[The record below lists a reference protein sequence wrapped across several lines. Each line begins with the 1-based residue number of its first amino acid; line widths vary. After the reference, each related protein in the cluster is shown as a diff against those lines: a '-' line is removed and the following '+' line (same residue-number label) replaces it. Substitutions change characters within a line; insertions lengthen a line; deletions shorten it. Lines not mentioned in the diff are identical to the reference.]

1 MELRKFV
8 ACTACAVTVVA
19 AAGCAQGTGQALTPT
34 LPSVE
39 GTTSNAD
46 GTKLKASTAFA
57 ASPRSSV
64 RVSNLTPQLTATP
77 STGTFEPNAVLSY
90 QFEVYQGQ
98 TLIVASGTIS
108 STTWSIPDNTLKR
121 NQSYDWRVRALHN
134 DIAGSW
140 SGAATF
146 RTPLPPPVDGPV
158 ACGSSA
164 GAEIVKCVGR
174 AYPTYLVATEKGD
187 NSLERRK
194 ANMAF
199 IRDRIIETGIC
210 KGLDLGRNYK
220 RGGPEISY
228 DFLVWRSNI
237 GKNGRDRGVDL
248 ATGYDEL
255 KLPLRLKWDVQGES
269 KSWGFPYYANYPS
282 VDCSNLADPNA
293 ALAEAE

>member
-8 ACTACAVTVVA
+8 ACTACAIMAVA
-19 AAGCAQGTGQALTPT
+19 AAGCAEGTGQALTPT
-34 LPSVE
+34 LPTVE

-57 ASPRSSV
+57 AAPRSSV
-64 RVSNLTPQLTATP
+64 RVSNLTPQLRTQNA
-77 STGTFEPNAVLSY
+77 SGTFDPNAVLTY

-108 STTWSIPDNTLKR
+108 ATEWSIPANTLKL
-121 NQSYDWRVRALHN
+121 NQTYDWRVRALHN
-134 DIAGSW
+134 DVAGSW

-158 ACGSSA
+158 SCGSSA
-164 GAEIVKCVGR
+164 GAEIVKCVGK
-174 AYPTYLVATEKGD
+174 AYPAYLVPTEQGD
-187 NSLERRK
+187 RSVERRK
-194 ANMAF
+194 VNMAF

-210 KGLDLGRNYK
+210 KGLDLARNFK

-228 DFLVWRSNI
+228 DFIVLRSNV
-237 GKNGRDRGVDL
+237 GRNGRDRGVDL
-248 ATGYDEL
+248 ATGYDEV
-255 KLPLRLKWDVQGES
+255 KLPIRLKWQVFDSDEN
-269 KSWGFPYYANYPS
+269 WGFPYYAGYPS

-293 ALAEAE
+293 ALDE